1 MYYYVLGCAITCLI
15 LCGIGSMD
23 TVDVKP
29 AEIFCKTLL
38 WPVTL
43 LNALVRSSS
52 TRRMHMAR

>member
-1 MYYYVLGCAITCLI
+1 MYYYVLGCGIACLI

-29 AEIFCKTLL
+29 GEIFCKILL

-43 LNALVRSSS
+43 LHALMRSSS